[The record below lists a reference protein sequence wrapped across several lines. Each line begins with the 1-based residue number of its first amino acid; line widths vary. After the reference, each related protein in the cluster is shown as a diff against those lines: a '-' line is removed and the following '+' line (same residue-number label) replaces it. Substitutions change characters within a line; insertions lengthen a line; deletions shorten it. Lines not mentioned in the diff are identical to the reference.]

1 MAKNINFKYAKK
13 IFSNTLTYKLTFT
26 LNIILAIFCMILV
39 TLYILGNYQGF
50 QDNSQSIILQ
60 TLSYVALFNTL
71 LSVFLLVE
79 TVIKI
84 FTEKRKFRLI
94 VNAIYLFFAILIGSI
109 FTTFSNVI
117 SFLARGI

>member
-26 LNIILAIFCMILV
+26 LNIILAIFCVILV